1 MRETHLLAQSLQRLG
16 PVLVRDVVLDD
27 ALMIADDRGV
37 DERELV
43 AAVSAHEVEH
53 GPLIEVVLSRRGDGV
68 SDWLGT

>member
-1 MRETHLLAQSLQRLG
+1 M
-16 PVLVRDVVLDD
+16 RDVVLDD

-37 DERELV
+37 EERELV

-53 GPLIEVVLSRRGDGV
+53 GPLIEVVLSGRGDGV